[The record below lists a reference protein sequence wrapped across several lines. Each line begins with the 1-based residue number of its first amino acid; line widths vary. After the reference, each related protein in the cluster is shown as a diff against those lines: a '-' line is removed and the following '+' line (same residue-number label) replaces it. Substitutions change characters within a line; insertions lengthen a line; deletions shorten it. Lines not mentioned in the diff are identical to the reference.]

1 MKFVDEAPISVH
13 AGKGGG
19 GCLSFRREKYIPK
32 GGPDG
37 GDGGDG
43 GDVVLIADPDL
54 NTLVDYRY
62 QRVFRAANGEPGR
75 GGNCR
80 GRSAEDLLLRVPMGT
95 TVLDADTGEVIGDL
109 TAAGERLVVAKGGFH
124 GLGNTR
130 FKSSVNRAPR
140 QTTPGSEGESR
151 NLRLELKLLADVGL
165 LGLPNAGKSTL
176 IQAIS
181 AARPK
186 IADYPFTT
194 LVPQLGVVALEAH
207 RSFVVADIPG
217 VIEGAAD
224 GAGLG
229 IRFLRHLTRT
239 RLLLHVVDL
248 APIDGSTPAAAIAAL
263 AAELEKFS
271 PTLAQRTSWL
281 VLNKADLLPAAEAR
295 KAAETVVR
303 SLGWTAPWFMI
314 SAAQREGTRAL
325 CEAIM
330 NHLEELARQREENP
344 EVAEQETRLQE
355 AMQREAR
362 EKITHLRNLQ
372 RADTDDS
379 DPGDDSDDDGDTE
392 VHYAR

>member
-13 AGKGGG
+13 AGKGGN

-43 GDVVLIADPDL
+43 GNVVLVADPDL
-54 NTLVDYRY
+54 NTLIDYRY

-80 GRSAEDLLLRVPMGT
+80 GRSAEDLLLRVPAGT

-239 RLLLHVVDL
+239 RLLLQVIDL
-248 APIDGSTPAAAIAAL
+248 APIDGSDPAAAAAL
-263 AAELEKFS
+263 LRAELDKFS
-271 PTLAQRTSWL
+271 PTLARREAWL
-281 VLNKADLLPAAEAR
+281 VLNKADLLPADEAR
-295 KAAETVVR
+295 AAAAAVVR
-303 SLGWTAPWFMI
+303 GLGWTAPWFVI

-330 NHLEELARQREENP
+330 NHLEALAREREENP
-344 EVAEQETRLQE
+344 EAAQRESALQE
-355 AMQREAR
+355 AMQQEAR
-362 EKITHLRNLQ
+362 ERIAQLRNQ
-372 RADTDDS
+372 RQGGGDGS
-379 DPGDDSDDDGDTE
+379 GDDHGDDGDTE
-392 VHYAR
+392 VIYAP

>member
-1 MKFVDEAPISVH
+1 MRFVDEATITVTG
-13 AGKGGG
+13 GKGGN
-19 GCLSFRREKYIPK
+19 GCLAFRREKFIPF

-43 GDVVLIADPDL
+43 GNVVLVADPDL
-54 NTLVDYRY
+54 NTLIDYRY

-80 GRSAEDLLLRVPMGT
+80 GRSAEDLLLRVPAGT

-239 RLLLHVVDL
+239 RLLLQVIDL
-248 APIDGSTPAAAIAAL
+248 APIDGSDPAAAAAL
-263 AAELEKFS
+263 LRAELDKFS
-271 PTLAQRTSWL
+271 PTLARREAWL
-281 VLNKADLLPAAEAR
+281 VLNKADLLPADEAR
-295 KAAETVVR
+295 AAAAAVVR
-303 SLGWTAPWFMI
+303 RLGWTAPWFVI

-330 NHLEELARQREENP
+330 NHLEALAREREENP
-344 EVAEQETRLQE
+344 EAAQRESALQE
-355 AMQREAR
+355 AMQQEAR
-362 EKITHLRNLQ
+362 ERIAQLRNQ
-372 RADTDDS
+372 RQGGGDGS
-379 DPGDDSDDDGDTE
+379 GDDHGDDGDTE
-392 VHYAR
+392 VIYAP